1 MAVFAIQSL
10 SADGRHSFNYAGAYV
25 ALCDHI
31 IYILHYIYTSTRKT
45 AFSTVSALLRQKLSE
60 YERAGVV

>member
-10 SADGRHSFNYAGAYV
+10 SADGRHSFNYAGASV
-25 ALCDHI
+25 ALRDHI
-31 IYILHYIYTSTRKT
+31 IYILRPEKT